1 MLAARRASA
10 SPMPNPVTDQEL
22 ATALEA
28 LPPVSPVLQRL
39 LFVLD
44 DPHSDLDDI
53 SKLVR
58 TDAGLSTKML
68 RLANSAHFGLP
79 FRVATIEEA
88 IQQIGVLEVSRLVS
102 ALGSR
107 PLFERP
113 LDCYGITAALFW
125 QHTLA
130 VAVAAE
136 VIAAKTSSDRASAYS
151 VGMLHA
157 IGFVALDRIALGRKL
172 AARETAV
179 PLLDWEREN
188 FGTDNPGA
196 AARVLRHWKFPEA
209 LATAVAARYEPPAAE
224 LSPDTTT
231 GAILHIA
238 SCLAEKV
245 HAGLPA
251 EGGLF
256 RLSPERAAPFG
267 LSADDL
273 GALEDEVRQNLAR
286 TRTLLKLA

>member
-1 MLAARRASA
+1 MS
-10 SPMPNPVTDQEL
+10 NHVTDQEL

-58 TDAGLSTKML
+58 TDTGLSAKML

-79 FRVATIEEA
+79 CQVSTVEEA

-107 PLFERP
+107 PLFDRS
-113 LDCYGITAALFW
+113 LDFYGITASLFW

-136 VIAAKTSSDRASAYS
+136 VIAVKTSRDRASAYS

-157 IGFVALDRIALGRKL
+157 IGFVALDRIAAGRKL
-172 AARETAV
+172 PVRETSVA
-179 PLLDWEREN
+179 LLDWEREQ
-188 FGTDNPGA
+188 FGASNPTA
-196 AARVLRHWKFPEA
+196 AARVLRYWKFPEA
-209 LATAVAARYEPPAAE
+209 LANSIAARYTPPAAD
-224 LSPDTTT
+224 LADDAVN
-231 GAILHIA
+231 GAILHVA

-245 HAGLPA
+245 HAGLPP

-256 RLSPERAAPFG
+256 RLVPERVQPLG
-267 LSADDL
+267 LDADDL
-273 GALEDEVRQNLAR
+273 ASIEGEVRQNLSR